1 MALRNDHLILV
12 NYGLNLRG
20 IGLNVRNQNY
30 GIFREFNLN
39 YANSE
44 RGVDGINDWY

>member
-12 NYGLNLRG
+12 NYGLNMRG

-30 GIFREFNLN
+30 V
-39 YANSE
+39 NSE
-44 RGVDGINDWY
+44 KGGVDGINDWY

>member
-1 MALRNDHLILV
+1 MALRIDHLILV
-12 NYGLNLRG
+12 NDGLNMRG
-20 IGLNVRNQNY
+20 ISLNVHNQNY

-39 YANSE
+39 VNSKK